1 MTIFVQ
7 GIWALA
13 SNLFRKT
20 MWFSH
25 PIGRGLQEG
34 DGHCPCQKAT
44 GYFFMHHHFWV
55 LWETRWS
62 RNPPKAL
69 GQGAS
74 NPVNMVEANGN
85 LPPASEDF
93 ERIKEVSA
101 QAIESVSRADT
112 DRAVVIKG
120 RKEFS
125 SASQRLQEPYICRKR
140 GHREGG
146 HDWNAMYPP
155 STFDQV
161 WVSVISSSKPTPLP
175 LFNVSTPYF

>member
-1 MTIFVQ
+1 M
-7 GIWALA
+7 A
-13 SNLFRKT
+13 
-20 MWFSH
+20 
-25 PIGRGLQEG
+25 
-34 DGHCPCQKAT
+34 
-44 GYFFMHHHFWV
+44 
-55 LWETRWS
+55 
-62 RNPPKAL
+62 
-69 GQGAS
+69 
-74 NPVNMVEANGN
+74 EANGN

-125 SASQRLQEPYICRKR
+125 SASQRLQEPYYICRKR

-161 WVSVISSSKPTPLP
+161 
-175 LFNVSTPYF
+175 